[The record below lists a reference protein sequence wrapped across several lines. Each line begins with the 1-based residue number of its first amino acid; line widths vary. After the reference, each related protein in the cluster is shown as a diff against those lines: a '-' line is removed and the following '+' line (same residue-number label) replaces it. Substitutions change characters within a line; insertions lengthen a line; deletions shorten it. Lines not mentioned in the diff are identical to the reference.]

1 MLNGFST
8 DPLTLTQ
15 WVLVQQQKEVRHLS
29 AAVQYP
35 EHLALSQTCV
45 YHLKLQTDDQRCAGS
60 TCSRQPVNTA
70 ECDMCSMQICGLG
83 SAQGTLVLDVNLC
96 MPLPRLVSHTG
107 CLCKVSDNIRRHAA
121 ASHQYMSA
129 LCRPG
134 CQTCLALPAQ
144 ATFRQ
149 AHSLSVSRIAL
160 PWTANALSDPA
171 CKSGAA
177 LTYIPMAGRG
187 PEEAGHSGQ

>member
-15 WVLVQQQKEVRHLS
+15 WVLVQQQKEVKHLS

-107 CLCKVSDNIRRHAA
+107 CLCNVSDNTRRHA
-121 ASHQYMSA
+121 Q
-129 LCRPG
+129 LLIN
-134 CQTCLALPAQ
+134 TCL
-144 ATFRQ
+144 
-149 AHSLSVSRIAL
+149 H
-160 PWTANALSDPA
+160 
-171 CKSGAA
+171 C
-177 LTYIPMAGRG
+177 AGRAVR
-187 PEEAGHSGQ
+187 PAWPCRHRQHSGKLTH